1 MSVKDNN
8 LTGIEIFPYDEK
20 WEKTFQSI
28 EDVLKSNLG
37 DLIICVEH
45 VGSTSVKGLRAKPIL
60 DIDVVIED
68 YSVLPA
74 VIKSLQK
81 IGYYHQENWSFEG
94 REAFGR
100 KDKLVPWDGKN
111 PNWMEH
117 HLYVC
122 NKDSTE
128 LARHLLFRNYLRN
141 NPEAVAEYEQL
152 KNDLAMT
159 AKDRANYTE
168 SKTKFVTKILE
179 KAIGNI
185 SS

>member
-1 MSVKDNN
+1 MSLKENDQ
-8 LTGIEIFPYDEK
+8 TGIEIFPYDKK
-20 WEKTFQSI
+20 WEKTFLSI
-28 EDVLKSNLG
+28 EDILKNNLG

-45 VGSTSVKGLRAKPIL
+45 VGSTSVKGLGAKPIL

-68 YSVLPA
+68 YSVLAA

-111 PNWMEH
+111 THWMEH

-141 NPEAVAEYEQL
+141 NPEVVTEYEQL
-152 KNDLAMT
+152 KNDLAKT
-159 AKDRANYTE
+159 AKDRATYTE
-168 SKTKFVTKILE
+168 GKTKFVSKILE
-179 KAIGNI
+179 KAMR
-185 SS
+185 